1 MRTFFKR
8 KMAEAYP
15 KYSKEYEKEKFNKF
29 ISQEKS
35 ETEKICKAFEEKFGD
50 IEISEKNS
58 KTVYEFDDEN
68 HIYRAAITVYKGQEN

>member
-15 KYSKEYEKEKFNKF
+15 KYSKEYEEEKFNNF
-29 ISQEKS
+29 FSQEKS
-35 ETEKICKAFEEKFGD
+35 ETEKIFKTFEEKFGD
-50 IEISEKNS
+50 IELSEKNS

-68 HIYRAAITVYKGQEN
+68 HVYRATITVYKAEEN

>member
-15 KYSKEYEKEKFNKF
+15 KYSEEYKKEKFNKF
-29 ISQEKS
+29 ISQRES

-68 HIYRAAITVYKGQEN
+68 HIYRAVINVYKAGEN